1 MNDEKDQ
8 IVHREVGA
16 TADHA
21 ITYHFQY
28 EFEKSLALI
37 RSESDARTTRNGLF
51 ALITDLA
58 GNIIQNVDDEEVATM
73 VQNELALLD
82 SDDLS
87 PKTTMDYLAYDK
99 NYHLTYDSYN
109 VKCQPEE
116 LPVAME
122 QLNREREEVTIRKL
136 WAMLGRLKAIAY
148 KYKVFRSSFVV
159 DRSDI
164 YD

>member
-8 IVHREVGA
+8 LPHREVGA
-16 TADHA
+16 VADHA
-21 ITYHFQY
+21 IVYHFQY

-58 GNIIQNVDDEEVATM
+58 GHIIQNVEDEDVAAT

-87 PKTTMDYLAYDK
+87 PKTTMDYLEYDK

-109 VKCQPEE
+109 VKCQPGE

-148 KYKVFRSSFVV
+148 KHKAFKSNFLV

-164 YD
+164 DG